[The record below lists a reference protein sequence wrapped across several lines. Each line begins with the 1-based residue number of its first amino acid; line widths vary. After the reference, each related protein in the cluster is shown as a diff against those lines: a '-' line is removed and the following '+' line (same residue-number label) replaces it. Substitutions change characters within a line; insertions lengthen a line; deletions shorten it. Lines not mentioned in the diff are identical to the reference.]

1 MKQEYLDI
9 IDLPHFE
16 PKRHPR
22 MSRENR
28 AAQFSPFAALT
39 GFEAELDE
47 AARLTETENEVG
59 EFDAQEMDWTLRELA
74 EKPREATFTMF
85 VPDAKKEGGSYR
97 VVRGTVKRVD
107 PVMRTVTLEGG
118 IVLNMAQM
126 RDIE

>member
-1 MKQEYLDI
+1 MKQEYLAV

-47 AARLTETENEVG
+47 AARQTETENEVG
-59 EFDAQEMDWTLRELA
+59 EFDAQEMDRTLRELA

-97 VVRGTVKRVD
+97 MVRGMVKRVD
-107 PVMRTVTLEGG
+107 PVTQTVTLEGG
-118 IVLNMAQM
+118 TVLRMEHIRNIQ
-126 RDIE
+126 